1 MAKTTTVRKDII
13 PYRAGTV
20 LLTPLDEN
28 KQPDYTRTVATGYD
42 FLTSTQTS
50 VSRSTET
57 LDNGNGQDK
66 EYVNDETYTV
76 TVTGNTYNP
85 VFHGVVLGRN
95 ETLPDKHL
103 SPREVTVNLA
113 KVVDD
118 GNDYEITFGASG
130 ELTEEPAADNDGTY
144 RFYVE
149 DSFGNVLVRNDTATT
164 LENGMFKWDKTT
176 KALQFASTYKGAA
189 IRLIYYVEETDVWS
203 FESSPVVRQPEYQ
216 VEILGL
222 SQSASSGDIYR
233 VVTTIK
239 RATATG
245 DIADQT
251 TQKSKSAPITYTFT
265 STPVPEGVSVYRQDL
280 SIYKSATTATTA
292 EDNIVNGCDDKF
304 TANAE

>member
-1 MAKTTTVRKDII
+1 MAKTTTIKKDII
-13 PYRAGTV
+13 PYRAGVV

-28 KQPDYTRTVATGYD
+28 KQPDYTKTVATGYD

-76 TVTGNTYNP
+76 TVTGNTFNP
-85 VFHGVVLGRN
+85 VFHGVVTGRI

-103 SPREVTVNLA
+103 MPVEVNLNLTE
-113 KVVDD
+113 KVDD
-118 GNDYEITFGASG
+118 GNDYEITFGAG
-130 ELTEEPAADNDGTY
+130 EQVEREPAADASGNY
-144 RFYVE
+144 QFYVE
-149 DSFGNVLVRNDTATT
+149 DSHGNVLVRNDSATT

-176 KALQFASTYKGAA
+176 KALKFADTYKGAA
-189 IRLIYYVEETDVWS
+189 IRVIYRVEDTNVWS
-203 FESSPVVRQPEYQ
+203 FESSPVIRQPEYQ
-216 VEILGL
+216 VEIMGL
-222 SQSASSGDIYR
+222 SQSASTGDIYR

-245 DIADQT
+245 DVTDQT
-251 TQKSKSAPITYTFT
+251 TQKSKSAPITYTFS

-280 SIYKSATTATTA
+280 SIYQSATSSTDSN
-292 EDNIVNGCDDKF
+292 DNVVNGGDDKF
-304 TANAE
+304 TANE